1 MERSG
6 LMKRKTYER
15 NRRFAPGYTRQPIRR
30 NKMKSNFIDITK
42 EKFDEYK
49 KVQMSGEFNMFDPQA
64 RAMTDLTKAEWVTIM
79 QEYDKLN
86 EAWGD
91 KE

>member
-1 MERSG
+1 
-6 LMKRKTYER
+6 MKRKAYER
-15 NRRFAPGYTRQPIRR
+15 NRRFAPGYTRKPI
-30 NKMKSNFIDITK
+30 NKSKRKDNMIDITK

-64 RAMTDLTKAEWVTIM
+64 RAMTTLTKEEWVKIM
-79 QEYDKLN
+79 QEYKKLD

-91 KE
+91 DK

>member
-1 MERSG
+1 
-6 LMKRKTYER
+6 MKRKAYER
-15 NRRFAPGYTRQPIRR
+15 NRRFAPGYTRQPI
-30 NKMKSNFIDITK
+30 NKSKRKDNMIDITK

-64 RAMTDLTKAEWVTIM
+64 RAMTTLTKEEWVKIM
-79 QEYDKLN
+79 QEYKKLD

-91 KE
+91 DK